1 MTLLEQKKAKHGA
14 FNRGY
19 LDAVNNRE
27 RNYAGIPLEHL
38 FYYDAGYD
46 EGYPKRMVDT
56 YVMTRTGPIKEKCS
70 LERAAALHAANFYT
84 PGGRR

>member
-1 MTLLEQKKAKHGA
+1 MTILERKKLKHST

-19 LDAVNNRE
+19 ADAINNYQ
-27 RNYAGIPLEHL
+27 RNYAGIPLDLL

-46 EGYPKRMVDT
+46 EGYPMRMVDT

-70 LERAAALHAANFYT
+70 IERAAALYAANFYT